1 MATLVYSDVDGV
13 DRSFALGSEPV
24 TVGRGA
30 ECAIRS
36 DDPRVSRM
44 HARFFIEQGAL
55 WIEDL
60 GSSNGIFVGPNKV
73 SRAPVPTGEIILV
86 GSLLIRLLPASGTLP
101 PPMSLHGTLAS
112 WLDMERKARA
122 AVEEERDAFARR
134 VGEMHHQLATV
145 MSARTIDP
153 DAPELARQR
162 DEAEQR
168 AAAFESALAGVH
180 DELTDA
186 RARLSEL
193 GVEWSSGDSGVTARM
208 KAGAEALRLQAALD
222 EAERGRSIAEHAHG
236 EAMREAQMMR
246 DELVAHR
253 KASTLELEAARV
265 ELAKLRES
273 RMIADTAAGVAV
285 AEKLAEADRVIA
297 MLQREVAEARGLRSP
312 SGPEPRV
319 QELVDRVATLTA
331 RAEKAEKD
339 AASAQIRAQGA
350 ERNLSGAN
358 ASAARAEARAVQ
370 LEQKLAE

>member
-13 DRSFALGSEPV
+13 DRSFALGTEPV

-55 WIEDL
+55 WVEDL

-134 VGEMHHQLATV
+134 VGEMHHQLSMV

-153 DAPELARQR
+153 DPPELARQR
-162 DEAEQR
+162 DEA
-168 AAAFESALAGVH
+168 
-180 DELTDA
+180 DA
-186 RARLSEL
+186 RAS
-193 GVEWSSGDSGVTARM
+193 ARD
-208 KAGAEALRLQAALD
+208 R
-222 EAERGRSIAEHAHG
+222 
-236 EAMREAQMMR
+236 
-246 DELVAHR
+246 
-253 KASTLELEAARV
+253 AR
-265 ELAKLRES
+265 R
-273 RMIADTAAGVAV
+273 
-285 AEKLAEADRVIA
+285 
-297 MLQREVAEARGLRSP
+297 P
-312 SGPEPRV
+312 PR
-319 QELVDRVATLTA
+319 
-331 RAEKAEKD
+331 
-339 AASAQIRAQGA
+339 
-350 ERNLSGAN
+350 
-358 ASAARAEARAVQ
+358 
-370 LEQKLAE
+370 